1 MEELPL
7 PERLTPVEFT
17 LLPRDTPVEA
27 DEPTRVLLGRVY
39 ALRLVEE
46 ASVRVVTPL
55 RVPDERVP
63 TTRLVVVAPL
73 AHSACKTKYPK
84 NGQ

>member
-27 DEPTRVLLGRVY
+27 EEPTRVLLGRVY

-55 RVPDERVP
+55 RVPDECVP

-73 AHSACKTKYPK
+73 CAFRL
-84 NGQ
+84 

>member
-1 MEELPL
+1 MEELPVV
-7 PERLTPVEFT
+7 ERRAPVAFT
-17 LLPRDTPVEA
+17 LLFLRDPFVEV

-39 ALRLVEE
+39 VLRLVEE

-63 TTRLVVVAPL
+63 TTRLVVVPFCPL
-73 AHSACKTKYPK
+73 LL
-84 NGQ
+84 